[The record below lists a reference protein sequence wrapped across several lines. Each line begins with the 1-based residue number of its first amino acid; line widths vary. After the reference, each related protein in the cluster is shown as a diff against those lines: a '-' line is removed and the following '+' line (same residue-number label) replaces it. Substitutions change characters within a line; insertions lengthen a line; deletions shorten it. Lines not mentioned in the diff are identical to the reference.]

1 MLRRIVMCRADIA
14 ILTFDWRPEL
24 SVEKPWPNFEVEH
37 NCANFDSVDAWA
49 GKNQPRPGAKLAP
62 VS

>member
-1 MLRRIVMCRADIA
+1 MCRADIA